1 LYLTPIDPEDF
12 VSTSLSSSLSLA
24 TDPQTAFAMVTNREY
39 LQKVAEATGGSDIEI
54 TVTPTIEG
62 GATIVSR
69 RKLPADLPS
78 YAKALVGDFLR
89 LTETRTFGAAA
100 ADGSRRGSVSVA
112 IDGAPIT
119 IEGPL
124 KLEPTPDGSIVMIK
138 AEVKASV
145 PFVGG
150 KLEKFAADNITD
162 FLRVEEKVAAKYL
175 SSN

>member
-1 LYLTPIDPEDF
+1 M
-12 VSTSLSSSLSLA
+12 STSLSSSLSLPA
-24 TDPQTAFAMVTNREY
+24 DPQAAFAMVTNRDY
-39 LQKVAEATGGSDIEI
+39 LQRVAEATGGTDIEI

-78 YAKALVGDFLR
+78 YAKALVGDFLK
-89 LTETRTFGAAA
+89 LTETRTFGAATE
-100 ADGSRRGSVSVA
+100 DGTRRGTVSVT
-112 IDGAPIT
+112 IDGAPVT

-150 KLEKFAADNITD
+150 KLEKFAADNIQD
-162 FLRVEEKVAAKYL
+162 FLRIEEKVAAKFL
-175 SSN
+175 SGN